1 MIMAVGLSGGIIV
14 VWKQTLDQV
23 DFTHGDRQAIFGVI
37 WQEQKPSWILGVV
50 YASTCGLDH
59 WKLWV
64 ETEAVL
70 SLGLPVVLIGDSNCI
85 VNSIDKKGGKSFHM
99 NRDIKEFRDF
109 LWRTRLMDLDFN
121 GPNYTW
127 CNNRISMAMV
137 LERLD
142 QAIATDLWLNFFWSL
157 GLFVSQDLSWIT
169 ILFYSLL

>member
-1 MIMAVGLSGGIIV
+1 
-14 VWKQTLDQV
+14 
-23 DFTHGDRQAIFGVI
+23 
-37 WQEQKPSWILGVV
+37 
-50 YASTCGLDH
+50 
-59 WKLWV
+59 
-64 ETEAVL
+64 
-70 SLGLPVVLIGDSNCI
+70 
-85 VNSIDKKGGKSFHM
+85 
-99 NRDIKEFRDF
+99 
-109 LWRTRLMDLDFN
+109 MDLDFN